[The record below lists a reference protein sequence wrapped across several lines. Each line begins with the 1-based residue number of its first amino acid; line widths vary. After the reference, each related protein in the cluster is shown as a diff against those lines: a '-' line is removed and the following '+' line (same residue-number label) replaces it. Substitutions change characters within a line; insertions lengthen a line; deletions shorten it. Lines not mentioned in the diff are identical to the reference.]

1 MQRSSL
7 AEIIGDE
14 IRQHEDRIGMGHE
27 DEIGQI
33 TRMFRLEFK
42 KKRFLLKKIKLWE
55 NLFEMLKT
63 VNPDVYEELKN
74 HAPPIEHVR
83 VDKPNP
89 VNKLIRPNTI
99 HAFSTIGKKNDNNNI
114 SQSVTSTKILKR
126 SASTMVGDVK
136 QLANGGEGW
145 SNKKKAISDNN
156 SGNKKEKSNF
166 DDKNYAIFD
175 GKEYLLRNKPENI
188 DPSYTLGR
196 SSKDIY
202 VNSDGGISSSSK
214 LIENENENE
223 KKNSVVKASKDN
235 KTTSNSSNGFHRTD
249 TVSKSNIPVYSNK
262 YVEPVRSKAL
272 RESLPGHSCIQC
284 AEFYQALKDQGFD
297 DVELLNNCSRHK
309 STWKPPD
316 TPEGFWS
323 LGSL

>member
-1 MQRSSL
+1 MMQRSSL
-7 AEIIGDE
+7 AAIVGDE
-14 IRQHEDRIGMGHE
+14 IRQHEDRLGMEHE
-27 DEIGQI
+27 DAVGQI
-33 TRMFRLEFK
+33 TRMYRLEFK

-63 VNPDVYEELKN
+63 VNSDVYEELKK
-74 HAPPIEHVR
+74 HAPPIEHIR

-89 VNKLIRPNTI
+89 VNKLTRPNTI
-99 HAFSTIGKKNDNNNI
+99 HAFNNIGNKNNSTI
-114 SQSVTSTKILKR
+114 SPSVTTTKMLKR
-126 SASTMVGDVK
+126 SASTMIGDTK
-136 QLANGGEGW
+136 QSANGGGGW
-145 SNKKKAISDNN
+145 SNKKKTVTDSN
-156 SGNKKEKSNF
+156 SENKIEKIHF

-196 SSKDIY
+196 SSKDAN
-202 VNSDGGISSSSK
+202 VSNGGGSSNSSSK
-214 LIENENENE
+214 VIENE
-223 KKNSVVKASKDN
+223 KKNNSVIKASTDN
-235 KTTSNSSNGFHRTD
+235 KTSGNSSNGLHRTD
-249 TVSKSNIPVYSNK
+249 TVTKNNIPVYSNK

-309 STWKPPD
+309 STWKLPE